1 MKEQKNQPEDMTQD
15 KGERRHRNIMMV
27 YLILYDAIAINFSYF
42 FGLLLRFDFKFSSI
56 PPEYFQ
62 AFLKF
67 LLQIIHFDCTLLL
80 VFLIHSLEPE

>member
-1 MKEQKNQPEDMTQD
+1 MKEQKNQPEDMIQD

-62 AFLKF
+62 AFFEIYPILYGDHDRDF
-67 LLQIIHFDCTLLL
+67 LHAAVI
-80 VFLIHSLEPE
+80 